1 MKNNR
6 REFIKKS
13 SAFMGTGFLLSNSK
27 KRDRSN
33 DPIILGHNN
42 YQYKVIPNWG
52 ILDAGKNPVN
62 DCHELVEDAKGRI
75 ILLTNETK
83 NNVIIYDKSGKLLET
98 WGNSY
103 PGAHGL
109 TISNEGEEQFLFIA
123 DNTRHQVIKTDL
135 KGNEILKLEYP
146 KETGE
151 YEHPHQ
157 FVPTETAINPINGD
171 IYVADGYGMNFITQ
185 YDAKGNYIRHWGGR
199 AKGGYEDEKFDTCH
213 GVLIDTREPHKPTLL
228 ITDRVNQSLKR
239 FTLDGKFIE
248 RYHYPGSYICRPVIH
263 GENIIAACY
272 RSKDRSLNAS
282 GYVQIIGKDMKAIS
296 TLGGNEPIYT
306 NGVLNDQYKT
316 DESGIFIHPH
326 DVYGDSDDGIY
337 VAQWNSN
344 KTYPVKLERV

>member
-1 MKNNR
+1 MKKNR
-6 REFIKKS
+6 RNFLKTS
-13 SAFMGTGFLLSNSK
+13 SAFLGTGFLLSNSK
-27 KRDRSN
+27 KRLFN
-33 DPIILGHNN
+33 EPTILGHHNH
-42 YQYKVIPNWG
+42 QYKVIPNWG
-52 ILDAGKNPVN
+52 ILDSGKNPVN

-83 NNVIIYDKSGKLLET
+83 NNVIIYDKSGKLIET

-123 DNTRHQVIKTDL
+123 DNNRHQVIKTDL

-151 YEHPHQ
+151 YDHPSQ
-157 FVPTETAINPINGD
+157 FVPTETAVNPVNGD
-171 IYVADGYGMNFITQ
+171 IYVADGYGMNFIMQ
-185 YDAKGNYIRHWGGR
+185 YDSKGNYIRHWGGR

-213 GVLIDTREPHKPTLL
+213 GVLVDTRDPNNLTLL

-248 RYHYPGSYICRPVIH
+248 RYHYPGSFICRPVLH

-272 RSKDRSLNAS
+272 KSYDRNWNGS
-282 GYVQIIGKDMKAIS
+282 GFVQIIGKDMKVLS
-296 TLGGNEPIYT
+296 TVGGSEPIYK
-306 NGVLNDQYKT
+306 NGVLEKQYKT
-316 DESGIFIHPH
+316 DESGTFIHPH
-326 DVYGDSDDGIY
+326 DVYGDSDDNLY

-344 KTYPVKLERV
+344 KTYPVKLERVG